1 MQDALFPDEEPNPSA
16 KPEAKPMAK
25 RRSKANEDNE
35 TSAAH
40 LATVRAQPADPAL
53 QALAAEL
60 PALARLGTSSW
71 TYPGWAGLVWDGD
84 YADADLSKHGL
95 KAYAQHPLFRTVSI
109 DRTFYRPL
117 TTSQYSRYASQVP
130 DDFRFVVKAPS
141 LVADASMRDD
151 QGQGMK
157 ANPAFLDPALA
168 VQQFVQ
174 PALEGLGAKIGALVF
189 ELSPLPDHLLRNM
202 PEVLLRLKTMLA
214 ALPDMRALAPDGV
227 VAVEV
232 RNRQFVT
239 PEFVAVLRSAG
250 ATYCLGLHPKLPTIE
265 VQLQLLRKLWPGPL
279 VCRWNLHARH
289 GPFGY
294 EAAAKL
300 YGSYGKTVDPD
311 LETRTALARVIAG
324 TVGAGQRAYVTVS
337 NKAEGSAP
345 LSVAALAQAV
355 VDLQRE
361 RR

>member
-1 MQDALFPDEEPNPSA
+1 MQDALFPDEEPDPNVL
-16 KPEAKPMAK
+16 PEAKAK
-25 RRSKANEDNE
+25 TQRRSKAHQTTD
-35 TSAAH
+35 TAAA
-40 LATVRAQPADPAL
+40 LSSTVRPQPADPAQ

-84 YADADLSKHGL
+84 YADTDLSKHGL

-117 TTSQYSRYASQVP
+117 TSSQFSRYASQVP

-141 LVADASMRDD
+141 LIADAWMRDGN
-151 QGQGMK
+151 GQGMK
-157 ANPAFLDPALA
+157 ANPSFLDPVLA
-168 VQQFVQ
+168 IQQFVQ
-174 PALEGLGAKIGALVF
+174 PALEGLGNKIGALVF

-202 PEVLLRLKTMLA
+202 PDVLLRLKTMLT
-214 ALPDMRALAPDGV
+214 ALPDVRALTPDGV

-232 RNRQFVT
+232 RNRQFLTSDLV
-239 PEFVAVLRSAG
+239 PVLRSVG
-250 ATYCLGLHPKLPTIE
+250 ATYCLGLHPKLSDIE
-265 VQLQLLRKLWPGPL
+265 EQIQLLRKLWPGPL

-289 GPFGY
+289 GPYGY
-294 EAAAKL
+294 EAAQKL
-300 YGSYGKTVDPD
+300 YSPYDKTIDPD
-311 LETRTALARVIAG
+311 LETRRALARVIAG

-355 VDLQRE
+355 VDLQRQHG
-361 RR
+361 